1 MGGGGKRTLKKG
13 NNVSKN
19 LMKKQKDKIS
29 SPYSFHYH
37 LNGFLESNSNI
48 YYVNF
53 YFLYTFVRN
62 AYKRK
67 HEAWHHTIRNEISSV
82 TRLGYHEILPNHFQ
96 ITRLGTGI
104 HPQYPIDSRE
114 SEIIRLKHGK
124 NV

>member
-1 MGGGGKRTLKKG
+1 
-13 NNVSKN
+13 
-19 LMKKQKDKIS
+19 MKKQKDKRERDR
-29 SPYSFHYH
+29 SPLHTRFIVVH
-37 LNGFLESNSNI
+37 LNSWFLESNSNI